1 MIKSAKLA
9 GDELTVVFKV
19 NMPGKPSSS
28 GTMML
33 VAGTSGW
40 ERVLVDGCEQD
51 LSFSVNIGYKKGD

>member
-1 MIKSAKLA
+1 MIKSAKLV

-28 GTMML
+28 GKMML

-40 ERVLVDGCEQD
+40 ERVPVDGCDKD